1 MPYSHRVD
9 HEPASDY
16 SGLPGVHVSADQI
29 VAGNLRYYR
38 EKAGMTQKELAELM
52 GTTDKNISAIE
63 LSARPGTAPRR
74 FNAEDIVRLA
84 VIFRVPVSALLMPP
98 LDDGIST
105 RYLIHPEGADC
116 LSMPEYL
123 PYLDSDP
130 DPEDDSPAAAAY
142 ARRWS
147 AVADPGAAE
156 ALAAARKAA
165 QEHVARPELLER
177 LARQRAVLAEVIAD
191 IDGQTEV
198 IAEERT

>member
-1 MPYSHRVD
+1 M
-9 HEPASDY
+9 
-16 SGLPGVHVSADQI
+16 L
-29 VAGNLRYYR
+29 VAWNVRYYR
-38 EKAGMTQKELAELM
+38 EQAEMTQKELAEHL
-52 GTTDKNISAIE
+52 GTSDKNISAIE

-84 VIFRVPVSALLMPP
+84 VIFRVPVSALLLPP
-98 LDDGIST
+98 LDDGISK

-130 DPEDDSPAAAAY
+130 DPEDESPSAAAY

-198 IAEERT
+198 IAEERV